1 MKIIISGYG
10 RMGRMVEQVC
20 LERNH
25 QIIAKIDT
33 QAHWDTLRLTP
44 GQQAVVID
52 FSLPETAVSNIFR
65 CFDLQLPIVSGT
77 TGWYDQLEKVRKIC
91 IQKQGTLFYAPNF
104 SLGVN
109 ILFYVNS
116 LLAKIMAKSGTYHP
130 QINEIHHIHKLDA
143 PSGTALQLAD
153 DILKAFPQLRKW
165 VNKQTTEPTEL
176 SIISERTGEV
186 PGTHHVVYDSDVDR
200 ISLSHEAKSRKGFAL
215 GAVLAAEFAQ
225 NKKGVFTMQDMLQS
239 LGI

>member
-1 MKIIISGYG
+1 MEIIISGYG
-10 RMGRMVEQVC
+10 RMGKTVEQVC

-33 QAHWDTLRLTP
+33 KAEWEKLSLDNH
-44 GQQAVVID
+44 QAVVID
-52 FSLPETAVSNIFR
+52 FSIPQTAVSNIFH
-65 CFDLQLPIVSGT
+65 CFDRQLPIVSGT

-109 ILFYVNS
+109 IFFHVNA
-116 LLAKIMAKSGTYHP
+116 LLAKIMAKTGTYHP
-130 QINEIHHIHKLDA
+130 NITEIHHTHKQDA
-143 PSGTALQLAD
+143 PSGTALRLAD
-153 DILKAFPQLRKW
+153 DILDTFPQLKKW
-165 VNKQTTEPTEL
+165 VNRQTTDTNEL

-215 GAVLAAEFAQ
+215 GAVLAAEFVQ